1 MDRDLIPCEVNFPTP
16 EQIRFAASVALGTD
30 ERYRATYCPQRQRV
44 ELSARSGVLPRNLF
58 LTRAR
63 YELTQERPVTS
74 AYLSVEKGQWWEAH
88 VAVLADLQASDDWA
102 DHGCAAVSGR
112 YEITTAQ
119 GSVRVENHGVALTVH
134 SALQQV
140 GARPRLRDHGEHD
153 PRDGVDRIEGP
164 RVLVEVDGC
173 QVPVEAGQ

>member
-1 MDRDLIPCEVNFPTP
+1 MDNHT
-16 EQIRFAASVALGTD
+16 QRFMD
-30 ERYRATYCPQRQRV
+30 ECKPGQRV
-44 ELSARSGVLPRNLF
+44 YHAALTVVNYGVRTWSTLCKVRGHELKRRRV
-58 LTRAR
+58 
-63 YELTQERPVTS
+63 
-74 AYLSVEKGQWWEAH
+74 
-88 VAVLADLQASDDWA
+88 DLQRRALPHHDHRLRRGSG
-102 DHGCAAVSGR
+102 DHGCATVSGR